1 MTDTSKLT
9 TENVVCT
16 FCASGCD
23 DLEITHNGREV
34 ESARNGCAISLSRF
48 MSARESRIS
57 NPLVR
62 TRGTLRPTTFSKAI
76 DRAARIMSKAKYP
89 LLYGWSQTSCE
100 AISKG
105 IELAELVGGVIDNT
119 TTSCHGPT
127 ILGLQDAGEA
137 TCTLGEVRH
146 SADLII
152 YWGCNP
158 IHSHP
163 HHTNRFTIFSKGRF
177 RKGRKDRKLI
187 VVDVRRT
194 DTAKLADRF
203 IQIQPNGDYELLTAL
218 RTAIKEEEI
227 EQDTVSGVPRETVE
241 EIAEMMIDCEFGAL
255 FFGLG
260 LTMTAG
266 KHRNTE
272 AALTLVRD
280 LNYHTKFVIVPMR
293 GWFNVTGANEVS
305 TWQTGYP
312 FAVDLTQ
319 GYPRFNPG
327 DTSAI
332 DAVARQEVDAALVV
346 ASDPVSHFPGAAVGH
361 LLEIPIISVEN
372 KTTPTSEASDVVIP
386 SAILGIEASG
396 TIYRIDGVPLEARK
410 VVDPPAGV
418 RSDFEILDAITS
430 RVKRLGGRR

>member
-1 MTDTSKLT
+1 MDMSRIVS
-9 TENVVCT
+9 ENVVCT

-23 DLEITHNGREV
+23 DLEIAHDGREI
-34 ESARNGCAISLSRF
+34 ESARKGCAISLSRF
-48 MSARESRIS
+48 ASVGENRLLK
-57 NPLVR
+57 PLVR
-62 TRGTLRPTTFSKAI
+62 TRGILRPTTFAKAV
-76 DRAARIMSKAKYP
+76 DKAARILKSARYP
-89 LLYGWSQTSCE
+89 VLYGWSQTSCE

-105 IELAELVGGVIDNT
+105 VELAELVGGLIDNT

-127 ILGLQDAGEA
+127 ILGIQDVGES

-146 SADLII
+146 SADLVI

-163 HHTNRFTIFSKGRF
+163 HHTTRFTVFSKGRF
-177 RKGRKDRKLI
+177 RKARKDRKLV

-203 IQIQPNGDYELLTAL
+203 VQVQPNRDYELLTAL
-218 RTAIKEEEI
+218 RTAIKGEEI
-227 EQDTVSGVPRETVE
+227 EQDSIAGVATETVE
-241 EIAEMMIDCEFGAL
+241 EIADMMIDCEFGAL

-272 AALTLVRD
+272 AALALVRD
-280 LNYHTKFVIVPMR
+280 LNYVTKFVIIPMR
-293 GWFNVTGANEVS
+293 GWFNVTGANEVT

-312 FAVDLTQ
+312 YAVDLTQ

-332 DAVARQEVDAALVV
+332 DAVARGEVDAALVV
-346 ASDPVSHFPGAAVGH
+346 ASDPVSHFPRAAVKH
-361 LLEIPIISVEN
+361 LLEIPIVTLEP
-372 KTTPTSEASDVVIP
+372 KRTPTSEASEVVIP
-386 SAILGIEASG
+386 SAILGIEAAG

-410 VVDPPAGV
+410 VVDPPVGV
-418 RSDFEILDAITS
+418 RSDVEILDALID
-430 RVKRLGGRR
+430 RVKSLRGRC

>member
-1 MTDTSKLT
+1 MSKKIS
-9 TENVVCT
+9 ESVVCT

-23 DLEITHNGREV
+23 DLEITHNRRTV
-34 ESARNGCAISLSRF
+34 DSARNGCAISLSRF
-48 MSARESRIS
+48 ASIRESRILK
-57 NPLVR
+57 PLIR
-62 TRGTLRPTTFSKAI
+62 TRGNLRATTFAKAI
-76 DRAARIMSKAKYP
+76 DRAARVLNNSKYP

-105 IELAELVGGVIDNT
+105 IELAELVGGLIDNT

-127 ILGLQDAGEA
+127 ILGLQDVGEA

-163 HHTNRFTIFSKGRF
+163 HHTTRFTVFSKGRF
-177 RKGRKDRKLI
+177 RKTRKDRKLV

-194 DTAKLADRF
+194 DTAKLADKF
-203 IQIQPNGDYELLTAL
+203 IQVQPNGDYELLTAL
-218 RTAIKEEEI
+218 RTAIRGEEI
-227 EQDTVSGVPRETVE
+227 EQDSIAGVPVDTIEET
-241 EIAEMMIDCEFGAL
+241 ADMMVDCEFGAL

-272 AALTLVRD
+272 AALALVRD
-280 LNYHTKFVIVPMR
+280 LNYVTKFVVIPMR
-293 GWFNVTGANEVS
+293 GWFNVTGANEVT

-312 FAVDLTQ
+312 YAVDLTQ

-332 DAVARQEVDAALVV
+332 DAIARGEVDAALVV
-346 ASDPVSHFPGAAVGH
+346 ASDPVSHFPGAAVKH
-361 LLEIPIISVEN
+361 LVEIPIVTVEP
-372 KTTPTSEASDVVIP
+372 KWTPTSEASEVVIP

-418 RSDFEILDAITS
+418 RPDVEILDAIIN
-430 RVKRLGGRR
+430 RVKKLGARR

>member
-1 MTDTSKLT
+1 LSKKIS
-9 TENVVCT
+9 ENVVCT

-23 DLEITHNGREV
+23 DLQITHDGRRV
-34 ESARNGCAISLSRF
+34 ESARNGCAISVSRF
-48 MSARESRIS
+48 TSTGQSRIS
-57 NPLVR
+57 KPLVR
-62 TRGTLRPTTFSKAI
+62 TKGVLRPVTFGKAI
-76 DRAARIMSKAKYP
+76 DRTARILSNARYP

-105 IELAELVGGVIDNT
+105 VELAELVGGLIDNT

-127 ILGLQDAGEA
+127 ILGVQDVGEA

-146 SADLII
+146 SADLVI

-163 HHTNRFTIFSKGRF
+163 HHTTRFTIFSKGRF
-177 RKGRKDRKLI
+177 RRTRKERKLV

-218 RTAIKEEEI
+218 RVAAKGEEI
-227 EQDTVSGVPRETVE
+227 EQDSIAGVPTETVE
-241 EIAEMMIDCEFGAL
+241 ELAEMMTDCEFGAL

-260 LTMTAG
+260 ITMTAG

-272 AALTLVRD
+272 AALALVRD
-280 LNYHTKFVIVPMR
+280 LNYLTKFVIIPMR
-293 GWFNVTGANEVS
+293 GWFNVTGANEVT

-312 FAVDLTQ
+312 YAVDLTQ

-332 DAVARQEVDAALVV
+332 DAVTRGEVDAALVV
-346 ASDPVSHFPGAAVGH
+346 ASDPVSHFPGAAVKH
-361 LLEIPIISVEN
+361 LLGIPIVSLEP
-372 KTTPTSEASDVVIP
+372 KMTPTTEASEVVIP

-410 VVDPPAGV
+410 VVNPPPGV
-418 RSDFEILDAITS
+418 RSDVEILDAIIK
-430 RVKRLGGRR
+430 RVKRQGRRR

>member
-1 MTDTSKLT
+1 MSKT
-9 TENVVCT
+9 TTQNVVCT

-23 DLEITHNGREV
+23 DLQITHDGRSIV
-34 ESARNGCAISLSRF
+34 SARNGCAISLSRF
-48 MSARESRIS
+48 TNTKEGRLLK
-57 NPLVR
+57 PLVR
-62 TRGTLRPTTFSKAI
+62 TKGTLRPTTFAKAV
-76 DRAARIMSKAKYP
+76 DRAARILNNARYP

-105 IELAELVGGVIDNT
+105 VELAELVGGLIDNT

-127 ILGLQDAGEA
+127 ILGLQDVGEA

-146 SADLII
+146 SADLVI

-163 HHTNRFTIFSKGRF
+163 HHTNRFTVFSKGRF
-177 RKGRKDRKLI
+177 RKTRKDRRLV

-218 RTAIKEEEI
+218 RTAVKGEEI
-227 EQDTVSGVPRETVE
+227 EQDSIAGVPTETVE
-241 EIAEMMIDCEFGAL
+241 EIADMMGECEFGAL

-272 AALTLVRD
+272 AALALVRD
-280 LNYHTKFVIVPMR
+280 LNYVTKFVIIPMR

-312 FAVDLTQ
+312 YAVDLTQ

-332 DAVARQEVDAALVV
+332 DVFVRGEADAALVV
-346 ASDPVSHFPGAAVGH
+346 ASDPVSHFPKAAVKH
-361 LLEIPIISVEN
+361 LLKIPIVTIEP
-372 KTTPTSEASDVVIP
+372 KRTPTSEASEVVIP
-386 SAILGIEASG
+386 SAIIGIEASG

-410 VVDPPAGV
+410 VIDPPTGV
-418 RSDFEILDAITS
+418 RSDVQILDAIIR
-430 RVKRLGGRR
+430 RVKSLGAR

>member
-1 MTDTSKLT
+1 MRGMSKTTS
-9 TENVVCT
+9 ENVICT

-23 DLEITHNGREV
+23 DLEIRHDARDID
-34 ESARNGCAISLSRF
+34 SARNGCAISISRF
-48 MSARESRIS
+48 TSVKENRILK
-57 NPLVR
+57 PLVR
-62 TRGTLRPTTFSKAI
+62 TRRTLRPTTYARAI
-76 DRAARIMSKAKYP
+76 DRAARILSKAKYP

-105 IELAELVGGVIDNT
+105 VELAELVGGLIDNT

-163 HHTNRFTIFSKGRF
+163 HHTTRFTIFSKGRF
-177 RKGRKDRKLI
+177 RKARKERRLV

-203 IQIQPNGDYELLTAL
+203 IQVQPNRDYELLTAL
-218 RTAIKEEEI
+218 RTAVNGEEL
-227 EQDTVSGVPRETVE
+227 EQDSIAGVPRETIE
-241 EIAEMMIDCEFGAL
+241 ELADMMVDCEFGAL

-266 KHRNTE
+266 KHRNAE
-272 AALTLVRD
+272 AALSLVRD
-280 LNYHTKFVIVPMR
+280 LNYATKFVVIPMR

-327 DTSAI
+327 DTSAV
-332 DAVARQEVDAALVV
+332 DALARGEVDAALVV
-346 ASDPVSHFPGAAVGH
+346 ASDPVSHFPKASVKH
-361 LLEIPIISVEN
+361 LLEIPIVTVEP
-372 KTTPTSEASDVVIP
+372 KRTPTSEASEVVLP
-386 SAILGIEASG
+386 SAIIGIEATG
-396 TIYRIDGVPLEARK
+396 TIYRIDGVALEARK
-410 VVDPPAGV
+410 VIDPPAGV
-418 RSDFEILDAITS
+418 RSDVEILDAII
-430 RVKRLGGRR
+430 KRTKSLGVRR

>member
-1 MTDTSKLT
+1 MRNMPRT
-9 TENVVCT
+9 TLQNVLCT

-23 DLEITHNGREV
+23 NLEITYDGRIV
-34 ESARNGCAISLSRF
+34 DSARNGCAISVSRF
-48 MSARESRIS
+48 TTADESRILK
-57 NPLVR
+57 PLVR
-62 TRGTLRPTTFSKAI
+62 RGEKLRPTTFTRAI
-76 DRAARIMSKAKYP
+76 DRAARILINAKYP

-105 IELAELVGGVIDNT
+105 IELAELVGGIVDNT

-127 ILGLQDAGEA
+127 ILGVQDAGEA

-146 SADLII
+146 SADLVI
-152 YWGCNP
+152 YWACNP
-158 IHSHP
+158 VHSHP
-163 HHTNRFTIFSKGRF
+163 RHMNRYTIFSEGRF
-177 RKGRKDRKLI
+177 RKTRKDRELI
-187 VVDVRRT
+187 VVDVRKT

-218 RTAIKEEEI
+218 RTAINGEEI
-227 EQDTVSGVPRETVE
+227 EQDSVAGVPVETIE
-241 EIAEMMIDCEFGAL
+241 EIADMMMECEFGAL

-260 LTMTAG
+260 LTMTMG

-280 LNYHTKFVIVPMR
+280 LNYVTKFVVVPMR

-312 FAVDLTQ
+312 YAVDLTQ

-332 DAVARQEVDAALVV
+332 DALARGEVDAALVV
-346 ASDPVSHFPGAAVGH
+346 ASDPVSHFPRAAVKN
-361 LLEIPIISVEN
+361 LLEIPIVTVEP
-372 KTTPTSEASDVVIP
+372 KRTPTSDASEVVIP
-386 SAILGIEASG
+386 SAIIGVEAAG
-396 TIYRIDGVPLEARK
+396 TIYRIDGVALEAKK
-410 VVDPPAGV
+410 VIEPPLGV
-418 RSDFEILDAITS
+418 RTDEEILDAIIK
-430 RVKRLGGRR
+430 RVKKMGTRR

>member
-1 MTDTSKLT
+1 MSKTT
-9 TENVVCT
+9 TENVICT

-23 DLEITHNGREV
+23 DLQIRHDGRDI

-48 MSARESRIS
+48 TSTKESRIL

-62 TRGTLRPTTFSKAI
+62 VKGTMRRTTFTKAI
-76 DRAARIMSKAKYP
+76 DKAARILHNAKYP

-105 IELAELVGGVIDNT
+105 IELTEVVGGLIDNT

-127 ILGLQDAGEA
+127 ILGIQDVGEA

-163 HHTNRFTIFSKGRF
+163 HHTNRFTVFSKGRF
-177 RKGRKDRKLI
+177 RRTRKDRKLI

-203 IQIQPNGDYELLTAL
+203 VQVEPNGDYELLTAL
-218 RTAIKEEEI
+218 RTAVNGEEI
-227 EQDTVSGVPRETVE
+227 EQDSVAGVPADAIE
-241 EIAEMMIDCEFGAL
+241 EIADMMVDCEFGAL
-255 FFGLG
+255 FYGLG

-272 AALTLVRD
+272 AALALVRD
-280 LNYHTKFVIVPMR
+280 LNYATKFIVIPMR

-312 FAVDLTQ
+312 YAVDLTQ

-332 DAVARQEVDAALVV
+332 DALARGEVDAALVV
-346 ASDPVSHFPGAAVGH
+346 ASDPVSHFPKAAVKR
-361 LLEIPIISVEN
+361 LLEIPIITVEP
-372 KTTPTSEASDVVIP
+372 KRTPTSEASEVVIP
-386 SAILGIEASG
+386 SAIIGIEATG
-396 TIYRIDGVPLEARK
+396 TIYRIDGVALEARK

-418 RSDFEILDAITS
+418 RSDAEIVDAILT
-430 RVKRLGGRR
+430 RVKSQKVKR

>member
-1 MTDTSKLT
+1 MSKTT

-23 DLEITHNGREV
+23 DLQITHDGRSI

-48 MSARESRIS
+48 ISTKESRILK
-57 NPLVR
+57 PLVR
-62 TRGTLRPTTFSKAI
+62 TKGKLRPTTFARAV
-76 DRAARIMSKAKYP
+76 DRAARILNNARYP

-105 IELAELVGGVIDNT
+105 VELAELVGGLIDNT

-127 ILGLQDAGEA
+127 ILGVQDVGEA

-146 SADLII
+146 SADLVV

-163 HHTNRFTIFSKGRF
+163 HHTNRFTVFSKGRF
-177 RKGRKDRKLI
+177 RKTRKDRRLI

-218 RTAIKEEEI
+218 RTAVKGEEI
-227 EQDTVSGVPRETVE
+227 EQDSIAGVPTETVE
-241 EIAEMMIDCEFGAL
+241 EVADMMVECEFGAL

-272 AALTLVRD
+272 AALALVRD
-280 LNYHTKFVIVPMR
+280 LNYVTKFVIIPMR

-312 FAVDLTQ
+312 YAVDLTQ

-332 DAVARQEVDAALVV
+332 DVFVRGEADAALVV
-346 ASDPVSHFPGAAVGH
+346 ASDPVSHFPKAAVKH
-361 LLEIPIISVEN
+361 LLKIPIVTVEP
-372 KTTPTSEASDVVIP
+372 KTTPTSEASEIVIP
-386 SAILGIEASG
+386 SAIIGIEATG

-410 VVDPPAGV
+410 VIDPPTGV
-418 RSDFEILDAITS
+418 RSDVQILDAIIK
-430 RVKRLGGRR
+430 RVKSQGVRR

>member
-1 MTDTSKLT
+1 MAKKTM
-9 TENVVCT
+9 ENVICT

-23 DLEITHNGREV
+23 DLQITYDGRGI
-34 ESARNGCAISLSRF
+34 ESAKNGCAISLSRF
-48 MSARESRIS
+48 TNTEKDRILK
-57 NPLVR
+57 PMVR
-62 TRGTLRPTTFSKAI
+62 SRGTLRPTTFARAI
-76 DRAARIMSKAKYP
+76 DRAAKILRDAKYP

-105 IELAELVGGVIDNT
+105 IELTELVGGLVDNT

-127 ILGLQDAGEA
+127 ILGLQDVGEA

-158 IHSHP
+158 VHSHP
-163 HHTNRFTIFSKGRF
+163 HHTNRFTVFSKGRF
-177 RKGRKDRKLI
+177 RKTRKERKLV

-203 IQIQPNGDYELLTAL
+203 IQVQPNGDYELITAL
-218 RTAIKEEEI
+218 RTAIKDEEI
-227 EQDTVSGVPRETVE
+227 EQESIAGVPRETVE
-241 EIAEMMIDCEFGAL
+241 EIADMMVDCEFGAM

-272 AALTLVRD
+272 AALALVRD
-280 LNYHTKFVIVPMR
+280 LNYLTKFVIIPMR
-293 GWFNVTGANEVS
+293 GWFNVAGANEVT

-312 FAVDLTQ
+312 YAVDLTQ

-332 DAVARQEVDAALVV
+332 DAIARGEVDAALVV
-346 ASDPVSHFPGAAVGH
+346 ASDPVSHFPRAAVKH
-361 LLEIPIISVEN
+361 LLEIPIITVEP
-372 KTTPTSEASDVVIP
+372 KRTPTSEASEVVIP
-386 SAILGIEASG
+386 SAILGIETSG
-396 TIYRIDGVPLEARK
+396 TIYRIDGVPLETRK
-410 VVDPPAGV
+410 VIDPPQGIRPDV
-418 RSDFEILDAITS
+418 EILDAITA
-430 RVKRLGGRR
+430 RVRKLGA

>member
-1 MTDTSKLT
+1 VDK
-9 TENVVCT
+9 
-16 FCASGCD
+16 
-23 DLEITHNGREV
+23 
-34 ESARNGCAISLSRF
+34 
-48 MSARESRIS
+48 
-57 NPLVR
+57 
-62 TRGTLRPTTFSKAI
+62 
-76 DRAARIMSKAKYP
+76 AARIINNARYP

-105 IELAELVGGVIDNT
+105 IELAELVGGLIDNT

-127 ILGLQDAGEA
+127 ILGVQDAGEA
-137 TCTLGEVRH
+137 SCTLGEVRH

-177 RKGRKDRKLI
+177 RKARKDRRLI

-203 IQIQPNGDYELLTAL
+203 VQIKPNGDYELLTAL
-218 RTAIKEEEI
+218 RAAIKGEEI
-227 EQDTVSGVPRETVE
+227 EQETIAGVPTQTVE
-241 EIAEMMIDCEFGAL
+241 EIADMMTECEFGAL

-260 LTMTAG
+260 LTMTQG

-272 AALTLVRD
+272 AALALVRD
-280 LNYHTKFVIVPMR
+280 LNFLTKFVIIPMR

-312 FAVDLTQ
+312 YAVDLTQ

-332 DAVARQEVDAALVV
+332 DALARGEVDAALVV
-346 ASDPVSHFPGAAVGH
+346 ASDPVSHFPNAAVKH
-361 LLEIPIISVEN
+361 LLEIPIATLEP
-372 KTTPTSEASDVVIP
+372 KMTPTSDVSEAVIP

-396 TIYRIDGVPLEARK
+396 TIYRIDGVPLEAKK
-410 VVDPPAGV
+410 VVEPPPGIRPDV
-418 RSDFEILDAITS
+418 EILEAIIS

>member
-1 MTDTSKLT
+1 M
-9 TENVVCT
+9 
-16 FCASGCD
+16 
-23 DLEITHNGREV
+23 
-34 ESARNGCAISLSRF
+34 
-48 MSARESRIS
+48 
-57 NPLVR
+57 R
-62 TRGTLRPTTFSKAI
+62 TKGTLRPTTFDRAV
-76 DRAARIMSKAKYP
+76 DRAAKILNNARYP
-89 LLYGWSQTSCE
+89 VLYGWSETSCE

-105 IELAELVGGVIDNT
+105 IELAELVGGLIDNT

-127 ILGLQDAGEA
+127 ILGIQDVGEA

-146 SADLII
+146 SADLVI

-177 RKGRKDRKLI
+177 RKTRKDRKLI

-203 IQIQPNGDYELLTAL
+203 IQIQPNSDYEMLTAL
-218 RTAIKEEEI
+218 RAAIKGEEI
-227 EQDTVSGVPRETVE
+227 EQDSIAGIPIETVE
-241 EIAEMMIDCEFGAL
+241 EIADLMTDCEFGAL

-272 AALTLVRD
+272 AALALVRD
-280 LNYHTKFVIVPMR
+280 LNYVTKFVIIPMR

-312 FAVDLTQ
+312 YAVDLSQ

-332 DAVARQEVDAALVV
+332 DAVARGEVDAALVV
-346 ASDPVSHFPGAAVGH
+346 ASDPVSHFPKAAVKH
-361 LLEIPIISVEN
+361 LLGIPIVTLEPKS
-372 KTTPTSEASDVVIP
+372 TPTSEASEVVIP

-396 TIYRIDGVPLEARK
+396 TIYRIDGVPLEARR
-410 VVDPPAGV
+410 VVDPPVGV
-418 RSDFEILDAITS
+418 RSDVEILDAII
-430 RVKRLGGRR
+430 RRLKRLRGRR

>member
-1 MTDTSKLT
+1 MSKRISQ
-9 TENVVCT
+9 NMVCT

-23 DLEITHNGREV
+23 DLEIKHDGRSI

-48 MSARESRIS
+48 MNTAEGRILK
-57 NPLVR
+57 PLVR
-62 TRGTLRPTTFSKAI
+62 TRGAFQTTTFAKAV
-76 DRAARIMSKAKYP
+76 DRAARVLNNSRYP

-105 IELAELVGGVIDNT
+105 VELAELVGGLIDNT

-127 ILGLQDAGEA
+127 ILGLQDVGEA

-146 SADLII
+146 SADLVI

-163 HHTNRFTIFSKGRF
+163 HHANRFTVFSKGRF
-177 RKGRKDRKLI
+177 RKTRKDRKLV

-203 IQIQPNGDYELLTAL
+203 IQVQPNGDYELLTAL
-218 RTAIKEEEI
+218 RIAVKGEEI
-227 EQDTVSGVPRETVE
+227 EQDSIAGVPVETVE
-241 EIAEMMIDCEFGAL
+241 EIADMMTECEFGAL

-260 LTMTAG
+260 VTMTAG

-272 AALTLVRD
+272 AALALVRD
-280 LNYHTKFVIVPMR
+280 LNYVTKFVIVPMR
-293 GWFNVTGANEVS
+293 GWFNVTGANEVT

-312 FAVDLTQ
+312 YAVDLTQ

-332 DAVARQEVDAALVV
+332 DAVTRGEVDAALVV
-346 ASDPVSHFPGAAVGH
+346 ASDPVSHFPGAAVKR
-361 LLEIPIISVEN
+361 LLEIPIVTLDP
-372 KTTPTSEASDVVIP
+372 KKTPTTEASEVVIP
-386 SAILGIEASG
+386 SAILGIEATG

-410 VVDPPAGV
+410 VIDPPMGV
-418 RSDFEILDAITS
+418 RSDVEILDAII
-430 RVKRLGGRR
+430 RRAKRMGARG

>member
-1 MTDTSKLT
+1 M
-9 TENVVCT
+9 E
-16 FCASGCD
+16 
-23 DLEITHNGREV
+23 
-34 ESARNGCAISLSRF
+34 
-48 MSARESRIS
+48 
-57 NPLVR
+57 PLVR
-62 TRGTLRPTTFSKAI
+62 TRGALKSTTFAKAV
-76 DRAARIMSKAKYP
+76 DRAARILNNARYP

-105 IELAELVGGVIDNT
+105 VELAELVGGLIDNT

-127 ILGLQDAGEA
+127 ILGTQDVGEA

-163 HHTNRFTIFSKGRF
+163 HHMNRFTVFSKGKF
-177 RKGRKDRKLI
+177 RKTRKDRKLI

-203 IQIQPNGDYELLTAL
+203 IQVKPNGDYELLTAL
-218 RTAIKEEEI
+218 RTAINGEEI
-227 EQDTVSGVPRETVE
+227 EQESVAGVSAETIE
-241 EIAEMMIDCEFGAL
+241 EIADMMINCEFGAL

-266 KHRNTE
+266 KHRNAE
-272 AALTLVRD
+272 AALALARD
-280 LNYHTKFVIVPMR
+280 LNYVTKFVIIPMR

-305 TWQTGYP
+305 AWQTGYP
-312 FAVDLTQ
+312 YAVDLSQ

-332 DAVARQEVDAALVV
+332 DAVARGEVDAAVVV
-346 ASDPVSHFPGAAVGH
+346 ASDPVSHFPKAAVKH
-361 LLEIPIISVEN
+361 LLEIPIVTLEP
-372 KTTPTSEASDVVIP
+372 KETPTSAASEVVIP
-386 SAILGIEASG
+386 SAILGIEATG

-410 VVDPPAGV
+410 VIDPPAGV
-418 RSDFEILDAITS
+418 RSDVEILDAIIK
-430 RVKRLGGRR
+430 RVKRLGAAR

>member
-1 MTDTSKLT
+1 MSKRV
-9 TENVVCT
+9 TENVICT

-23 DLEITHNGREV
+23 DLQITHDGRNID
-34 ESARNGCAISLSRF
+34 SARNGCAISLSRF
-48 MSARESRIS
+48 TSTKESRILR
-57 NPLVR
+57 PLVR
-62 TRGTLRPTTFSKAI
+62 TKGTLRPTTFAKAV
-76 DRAARIMSKAKYP
+76 DRAARILKNARYP
-89 LLYGWSQTSCE
+89 MLYGWSQTSCE
-100 AISKG
+100 TISRG
-105 IELAELVGGVIDNT
+105 VELAEIVGGLIDNT

-127 ILGLQDAGEA
+127 ILGLQDVGEA

-163 HHTNRFTIFSKGRF
+163 HHTNRFTVFSKGRF
-177 RKGRKDRKLI
+177 RKTRKDRKLI

-203 IQIQPNGDYELLTAL
+203 IQVQPNGDYELLTAL
-218 RTAIKEEEI
+218 RAAIKGEEI
-227 EQDTVSGVPRETVE
+227 EQDLIGGVSTETVE
-241 EIAEMMIDCEFGAL
+241 EVADMMVDCEFGAL

-260 LTMTAG
+260 LTMTTG

-272 AALTLVRD
+272 AALALVRD
-280 LNYHTKFVIVPMR
+280 LNYATKFVIIPMR

-312 FAVDLTQ
+312 YAVDLTQ

-332 DAVARQEVDAALVV
+332 DAVARGEVDAALIV
-346 ASDPVSHFPGAAVGH
+346 ASDPISHFPKAAVKH
-361 LLEIPIISVEN
+361 LLEIPIVTVEP
-372 KTTPTSEASDVVIP
+372 KRTPTSEVSEVVIP
-386 SAILGIEASG
+386 SAIIGIEATG

-410 VVDPPAGV
+410 VIDPPSGV
-418 RSDFEILDAITS
+418 RPDVEILDAIIK
-430 RVKRLGGRR
+430 RVKSLGVRR